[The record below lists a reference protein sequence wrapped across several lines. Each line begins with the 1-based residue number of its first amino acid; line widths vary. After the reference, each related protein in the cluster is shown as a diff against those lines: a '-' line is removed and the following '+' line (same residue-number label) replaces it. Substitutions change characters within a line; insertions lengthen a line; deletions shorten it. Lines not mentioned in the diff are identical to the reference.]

1 MTPPTPMCISSLW
14 THSQLCRLQLL
25 CCHFQTPQ
33 CLVPGASW
41 TVSVLLFHHPE
52 HPVHT
57 QEQALQE
64 RGHNHLFLN
73 LVTAV
78 NFVTAA
84 FVWNLLSLTI
94 EEVESTKINLKD
106 ILKHRNPYS
115 NVITMT
121 DNIKLLGSRNTNQ
134 CCTTAPS
141 ETSTEHPWWKPC
153 VLNDTAFSVRLLCTT
168 AIVNNYVFR
177 TVHILTYDG
186 AAAICLSICWFSCCS
201 GSLVVLVPHSALVSK
216 ANQIVKKNRE

>member
-1 MTPPTPMCISSLW
+1 
-14 THSQLCRLQLL
+14 
-25 CCHFQTPQ
+25 
-33 CLVPGASW
+33 
-41 TVSVLLFHHPE
+41 
-52 HPVHT
+52 
-57 QEQALQE
+57 
-64 RGHNHLFLN
+64 LFLN

-141 ETSTEHPWWKPC
+141 ETSTEHP
-153 VLNDTAFSVRLLCTT
+153 
-168 AIVNNYVFR
+168 
-177 TVHILTYDG
+177 
-186 AAAICLSICWFSCCS
+186 
-201 GSLVVLVPHSALVSK
+201 
-216 ANQIVKKNRE
+216 